1 MTAGGF
7 LCYTKDVFCLFISIE
22 IRRGGERRGASS
34 MGAIKQKKPPG
45 TITPI
50 LIEHGINYIVYPFA
64 TKEITLFEMSFF
76 PESQSFD
83 KSDRGGVSWINR
95 CYNTMYL

>member
-22 IRRGGERRGASS
+22 IRRGAERRDASS

-45 TITPI
+45 RGHCVPAWAAFSSVVVNTA
-50 LIEHGINYIVYPFA
+50 FR
-64 TKEITLFEMSFF
+64 SFGADYAF
-76 PESQSFD
+76 NLQL
-83 KSDRGGVSWINR
+83 
-95 CYNTMYL
+95 T